1 MLTAAN
7 FLFMKHVAEYNL
19 SYATL
24 AEYEAR
30 QAIFTQRNE
39 AIEAENAKP
48 ENTFT
53 VGHNKF
59 STWTEAELAVM
70 RGFRAASRPNAFF
83 ENKTPN
89 ADSVDWNA
97 AGCVTPVKDQGSCG
111 SCWAFSTTGS
121 MEGAHCA
128 EGNPLVSLSEQELVD
143 CDTNDGNLGCHGG
156 DMYNAMVFTEKN
168 PLATETGYPYN
179 DILPRQGTCEEST
192 HTGVVGCTNAV
203 QITPGSSSALMA
215 SIEIAPTSVAIEAK
229 SLTFQFYTSGI
240 INSKGC
246 GTELDHGVTAVGY
259 GSDNGQNYY
268 LVKNSWNT
276 SWGEDGY
283 VRIGNDGDGDGI
295 CGIQMQPVRA
305 VTN

>member
-1 MLTAAN
+1 MLTSTN
-7 FLFMKHVAEYNL
+7 FLFMKHVAEFNL

-30 QAIFTQRNE
+30 QAIFIHRQE

-70 RGFRAASRPNAFF
+70 RGFRAAIRPSDFF

-89 ADSVDWNA
+89 TDSVDWNA

-128 EGNPLVSLSEQELVD
+128 EGNPLVSLSE
-143 CDTNDGNLGCHGG
+143 
-156 DMYNAMVFTEKN
+156 
-168 PLATETGYPYN
+168 
-179 DILPRQGTCEEST
+179 
-192 HTGVVGCTNAV
+192 
-203 QITPGSSSALMA
+203 
-215 SIEIAPTSVAIEAK
+215 
-229 SLTFQFYTSGI
+229 
-240 INSKGC
+240 
-246 GTELDHGVTAVGY
+246 
-259 GSDNGQNYY
+259 
-268 LVKNSWNT
+268 
-276 SWGEDGY
+276 
-283 VRIGNDGDGDGI
+283 
-295 CGIQMQPVRA
+295 
-305 VTN
+305 